1 MHATLTSDT
10 TIGKIAA
17 DHPLAT
23 RVFARHHID
32 YCCGGGRPL
41 GEICLA
47 RGLDPGRVLEEIS
60 AEIAPESPP
69 AERWVDAPLA
79 DLIDHL
85 LTAYHQPLQE
95 ELPRLETMARKVA
108 RVHGDKDPERLRALL
123 SVYLELKTGLED
135 HMLKEEMILFPMILR
150 GEVSSAD
157 GPVAVMLREHNEA
170 GEALARLRELTDGY
184 TVPDGACNTWRAL
197 WHGLEAL
204 ETTMHE
210 HVHLENNL
218 LFPRATA
225 QRAP

>member
-41 GEICLA
+41 GEVCLT
-47 RGLDPGRVLEEIS
+47 RGLDPDRVLEEIS
-60 AEIAPESPP
+60 AEIAPESQP
-69 AERWVDAPLA
+69 AERWVDAALP
-79 DLIDHL
+79 DLIDHI
-85 LTAYHQPLQE
+85 LTAYHQPLHE
-95 ELPRLETMARKVA
+95 ELPRLETMVRKVV
-108 RVHGDKDPERLRALL
+108 RVHGDKDPERLAALQ
-123 SVYLELKTGLED
+123 SVYLELKAGLED

-150 GEVSSAD
+150 GQVSAAS
-157 GPVAVMLREHNEA
+157 GPVAVMLREHNDA
-170 GEALARLRELTDGY
+170 GEALAQLRELTDGY

-204 ETTMHE
+204 ENAMHE
-210 HVHLENNL
+210 HVHLENNI

-225 QRAP
+225 DRAS